1 MLLRGY
7 LNQWPVCGAVSPAGV
22 IYGSGNQGAE
32 ESPAATAPVI
42 PGNDPNRPMKCALE
56 TLGLQ
61 L

>member
-7 LNQWPVCGAVSPAGV
+7 LNQWPVCGAV

-42 PGNDPNRPMKCALE
+42 PGNNPNLPMKCALE